1 MLCLFIYLFF
11 VYGTYIIRIA
21 GEVLAQALPYLE
33 QNIHPIVII
42 SAFKRALEDAIKIID
57 EISKPLDVE
66 NQDEMFN
73 LVKGSIG
80 TKFASR
86 WSDLMCKLSL
96 DAVRIVSKDDDGKRE
111 IDIKRYAKV
120 EKVLKYRL
128 SKDTRVP
135 FFNFFFFLYYFKVPG
150 GEIEDSKVLDG
161 IMVNKDVTHSNMR
174 RRIENP
180 RIVLLDCP
188 LEYKKGESQT
198 SAEVMDENHWNRLL
212 QIEEEQIKEMCDAII
227 SVKPDLVFTEKGVSG
242 KLSKTFFT
250 MDIYIDSNQLCYY
263 DRSCTTFFDKGKYFR
278 YSPCS

>member
-1 MLCLFIYLFF
+1 M
-11 VYGTYIIRIA
+11 
-21 GEVLAQALPYLE
+21 LAQALPYLE

-135 FFNFFFFLYYFKVPG
+135 FFNFFSSFIKVPG

-242 KLSKTFFT
+242 KLSKTFFI